1 MNDMPDRGT
10 GGMQEDRT
18 GRGLILAATI
28 LAGLFIL
35 VGLVVFFGAMGSSE
49 DVVGDDV
56 WLRLSYVGQGA
67 IPYIIAGGVLWLLA
81 EYKSNNPTP

>member
-1 MNDMPDRGT
+1 MTDMPR
-10 GGMQEDRT
+10 MNREQPQEDRA
-18 GRGLILAATI
+18 GKGLVLAATI
-28 LAGLFIL
+28 LAALFML
-35 VGLVVFFGAMGSSE
+35 FGLVVFFGAIGSSE

-67 IPYIIAGGVLWLLA
+67 VPYFIAGGVLWLLA